1 MYIQQNGLKLNN
13 LIVSS
18 FSTVINIISKM
29 AWTTDVRQR
38 SLLQTIEDLIESSP
52 EFMLIGLNMM
62 SDFVE
67 QMNLPH
73 TSTLSHPS

>member
-1 MYIQQNGLKLNN
+1 MYIQQNGLKVSQ

-18 FSTVINIISKM
+18 FSTVINVISKM
-29 AWTTDVRQR
+29 AWAGDKRQR
-38 SLLQTIEDLIESSP
+38 TLLESIENLIELSP
-52 EFMLIGLNMM
+52 EFMVIGLSMM

-73 TSTLSHPS
+73 TSRYSPTR